1 MGHLINVLAKYIQG
15 LFGRSVDSDEKKP
28 NSIIIQFILI
38 SVFAIPYAFVLLP
51 PDITV
56 VQIISAFV
64 AFLLIVVFAF
74 RVLKYFKILD
84 LYITAKGSPYSQVT
98 LPPRSKVSIS
108 CMSPSSIVKVKSKL
122 FFIRSICTLF
132 GRIA

>member
-1 MGHLINVLAKYIQG
+1 MGHLINVLAKYIQC

-74 RVLKYFKILD
+74 RVLKYFKIL
-84 LYITAKGSPYSQVT
+84 
-98 LPPRSKVSIS
+98 
-108 CMSPSSIVKVKSKL
+108 
-122 FFIRSICTLF
+122 
-132 GRIA
+132 

>member
-15 LFGRSVDSDEKKP
+15 LFGRSGDSDEKKS
-28 NSIIIQFILI
+28 NSIIIQLILI

-64 AFLLIVVFAF
+64 AFLLIVVFAL
-74 RVLKYFKILD
+74 RVLKYFKIL
-84 LYITAKGSPYSQVT
+84 
-98 LPPRSKVSIS
+98 
-108 CMSPSSIVKVKSKL
+108 
-122 FFIRSICTLF
+122 
-132 GRIA
+132 

>member
-15 LFGRSVDSDEKKP
+15 LFSRSGDSDEKKP
-28 NSIIIQFILI
+28 NSIIIQLILI

-64 AFLLIVVFAF
+64 AFLLIVVFAL
-74 RVLKYFKILD
+74 RVLKYFKIL
-84 LYITAKGSPYSQVT
+84 
-98 LPPRSKVSIS
+98 
-108 CMSPSSIVKVKSKL
+108 
-122 FFIRSICTLF
+122 
-132 GRIA
+132 